1 MFTGSY
7 GTLGV
12 ITEINFKLRPL
23 AERQATVIATGDA
36 PTLITAA
43 QSIMQARLFPVAL
56 ELMSPAF
63 ARELEIATDQCV
75 LLVRFA
81 GNKKAVTFQTDEA
94 LKLLGEHREEIIED
108 DDDLWRRLASIA
120 LSEEVSSAWRATV
133 LPAGL
138 SLFVQGLGN
147 AMAWQAGVGDGR
159 VRGLHRTALT
169 SEQIK
174 YIRNAAMRA
183 GGTFA
188 VERGSRLVLH
198 DQSSAQQL
206 SGRIKQE
213 LDPNGIF
220 PHVT

>member
-1 MFTGSY
+1 
-7 GTLGV
+7 
-12 ITEINFKLRPL
+12 
-23 AERQATVIATGDA
+23 VIATGDA

-108 DDDLWRRLASIA
+108 DDALWRRLASIA

-188 VERGSRLVLH
+188 VERGSRLVPH

-220 PHVT
+220 PHVS